1 MMPLLR
7 DHRGK
12 PSTMR
17 LASLA
22 CAVTACAAVLLPMF
36 GHGQTPDLGT
46 LGELLGAGFG
56 AKVWQAGIEHR
67 THQPRQGDEP

>member
-22 CAVTACAAVLLPMF
+22 CAVTACAAVLLPML
-36 GHGQTPDLGT
+36 GHGQPPDLGT
-46 LGELLGAGFG
+46 LGVLLGSGFG
-56 AKVWQAGIEHR
+56 AKVWQADIEWR
-67 THQPRQGDEP
+67 SGRDGRGDDT